1 VQQQPSA
8 RADTLGQPSPV
19 SGQASPRVIAA
30 MQPGLIED
38 TRHMIDRHHKTMH
51 QAFLAM
57 DKARSRPI
65 FSPAHAPNPQ
75 PPTPYALSISHPSP
89 LDPHNPNA

>member
-1 VQQQPSA
+1 MQSSVQQQPSA

-57 DKARSRPI
+57 DKARCLGGI
-65 FSPAHAPNPQ
+65 
-75 PPTPYALSISHPSP
+75 
-89 LDPHNPNA
+89 